1 MYIFLL
7 IITTLIMK
15 TTTLITKS
23 IKQTLVFLIPFPYYV
38 SYPSKYNWFKD
49 IFNLQPSPFI
59 ETDNI
64 EFYKTWNGEA
74 LINFKWRKYG
84 RYYYL
89 GIWLLYTIFLLCFLI
104 TTTKKPFE
112 DIFLMGEKK

>member
-1 MYIFLL
+1 MEFFNPQSSPF
-7 IITTLIMK
+7 
-15 TTTLITKS
+15 TKS
-23 IKQTLVFLIPFPYYV
+23 
-38 SYPSKYNWFKD
+38 
-49 IFNLQPSPFI
+49 
-59 ETDNI
+59 DNI

-112 DIFLMGEKK
+112 DIFLMGEKKEIEEPVSGFLIITIVLGCFHLLFEVREFILNPLK